1 MRANPDPTERRAD
14 WFRNRPFSF
23 RRARSAAG
31 REAREAAVRRAH
43 VRETCLMTAYFF
55 VCVAVAAC
63 VSVWM
68 CPPDGSETSAGPPT
82 STSAN

>member
-1 MRANPDPTERRAD
+1 MRANPNPTEHRAD
-14 WFRNRPFSF
+14 WFRNRLSSF
-23 RRARSAAG
+23 ARARSGIG

-43 VRETCLMTAYFF
+43 VRETCLRTVYFF

-68 CPPDGSETSAGPPT
+68 CPPDGIETSAGPPT